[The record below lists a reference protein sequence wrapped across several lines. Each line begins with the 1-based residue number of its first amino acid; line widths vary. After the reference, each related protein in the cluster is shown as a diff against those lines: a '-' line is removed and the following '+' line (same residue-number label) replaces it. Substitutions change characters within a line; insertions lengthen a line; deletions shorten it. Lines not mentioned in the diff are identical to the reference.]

1 MAENVVLIVGGAGGV
16 GSALVRRLVDQGR
29 KVVATA
35 QLPEEALAI
44 ESQYDRAVK
53 CHAVD
58 LADADAALV
67 ALRDIVSGL
76 DSLNAVAVCAAI
88 APPGP
93 AELTP
98 LSTFRRAYE
107 INCVS
112 EVAIY
117 QAVMPALR
125 KTRGRIVLIG
135 SLAGRMAFTFMSAY
149 AATKFALEGLCDVMR
164 REAAPQGVKISL
176 IQPGGI
182 RTNLVYQQFIDVR
195 RDLAALNEEQ
205 MSRYGH
211 LYEAHL
217 KLSEAS
223 MEANSSTPE
232 QVADVVLEALEADEP
247 KVRYVVGQDA
257 EDFIKMT
264 KTLSDEEID
273 GLFSRLY
280 SGEAGLFVG
289 R

>member
-1 MAENVVLIVGGAGGV
+1 MAQNVMLVVGGAGGV
-16 GSALVRRLVDQGR
+16 GSAVVKRLVAGGYR
-29 KVVATA
+29 VVATT

-44 ESQYDRAVK
+44 ESQYNGAVK

-58 LADADAALV
+58 LADADTALAALR
-67 ALRDIVSGL
+67 AIVSGL
-76 DSLNAVAVCAAI
+76 DSLHAVAVCAAI

-93 AELTP
+93 MELTP
-98 LSTFRRAYE
+98 LATFRRAYE

-125 KTRGRIVLIG
+125 QSRGRMVLMG

-149 AATKFALEGLCDVMR
+149 AATKFALEGLGDVMR

-182 RTNLVYQQFIDVR
+182 RTNLVYQQFIDIR

-205 MSRYGH
+205 RRRYGH

-217 KLSEAS
+217 KLTEAS
-223 MEANSSTPE
+223 MKANSSTPE
-232 QVADVVLEALEADEP
+232 QVAEIVLRALEVDEP
-247 KVRYVVGQDA
+247 KARYVVGQDA
-257 EDFIKMT
+257 EEFINLT
-264 KTLSDEEID
+264 KTSSDEEID

-280 SGEAGLFVG
+280 SGEAELFVG
-289 R
+289 H